1 MKMDIFSLKR
11 LRVVLSNMRN
21 PVLFIMKIHISRE
34 IAIVFYV
41 LSYYF
46 PDWYGAYETPLN
58 ENDHYKDYLNLD
70 YTFNHPSIHE
80 NVSNGIACKHA
91 LFLNV

>member
-1 MKMDIFSLKR
+1 M
-11 LRVVLSNMRN
+11 
-21 PVLFIMKIHISRE
+21 
-34 IAIVFYV
+34 FYV

-80 NVSNGIACKHA
+80 NVSNGIA
-91 LFLNV
+91 